1 MYKYRVSNCIFS
13 LLIIL
18 SLRQMSEM
26 ERVNGN
32 LKREAKSHSEKL
44 KEVQTSRD
52 EEKKLADALEIELQN
67 LHQVHKDVLAENESL
82 KAEVQKGVEEI
93 VTALSEGYTHCL
105 ERMSK
110 AGFSTEGHSF
120 EDFIR
125 DYAASQPVDN
135 RDSVDPCEH

>member
-1 MYKYRVSNCIFS
+1 MVFYFLSFYYYVYKYRVSNCIFS

-18 SLRQMSEM
+18 SLRQVSEM

-52 EEKKLADALEIELQN
+52 EEKKRADALEIELQN

-82 KAEVQKGVEEI
+82 KAEVQKGWRK
-93 VTALSEGYTHCL
+93 LRRY
-105 ERMSK
+105 
-110 AGFSTEGHSF
+110 
-120 EDFIR
+120 
-125 DYAASQPVDN
+125 
-135 RDSVDPCEH
+135 